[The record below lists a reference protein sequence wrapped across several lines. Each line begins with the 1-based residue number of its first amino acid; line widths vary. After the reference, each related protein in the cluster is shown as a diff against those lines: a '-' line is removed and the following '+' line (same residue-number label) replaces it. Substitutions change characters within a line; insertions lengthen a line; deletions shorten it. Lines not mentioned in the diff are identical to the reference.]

1 MSGAGDGVAVPIGDR
16 QDVAPGVVG
25 IPRHH
30 VAVGIQDGNDIP
42 LQVFPEGVPYS
53 VVADR
58 TDAAISIV
66 VIIQMR
72 IFT

>member
-1 MSGAGDGVAVPIGDR
+1 MEGTGDGIAVPVGDGENL
-16 QDVAPGVVG
+16 APGIIG
-25 IPRHH
+25 IPGHH
-30 VAVGIQDGNDIP
+30 VAAGIQDGNDIP

-66 VIIQMR
+66 VIESSPK
-72 IFT
+72 